1 MFNPTNET
9 HFSLTLEDSTVD
21 FQVLSFTGH
30 EAISQ
35 PYRFEVELVSERPDI
50 DLESLLHKQA
60 FLAYDPDGNGI
71 HAQVYQVAQG
81 DSGKRLHRYRVVL
94 VPHLAYLAHRTNQRI
109 FQQLTAPQI
118 IAKIFEEHGL
128 QSDAYRFSLGTPCPV
143 REYCVQYDESDLHF
157 VQRLCEEEGMHYH
170 FEHSRD
176 GHLLVFGDD
185 QAFFPKLGQPASY
198 VQDTGMVADDP
209 VIKRFNVRL
218 ETRTSRVSRRDY
230 DFEKPRLLMEA
241 AYKPDQ
247 PSIDEPDLEDYDYPA
262 GFTDRARGKQLSQ
275 RALERHRADYQ
286 QAEGHGDVPRL
297 VSGHFMQLAEH
308 PRSEWNDLWLL
319 TEVHHEGKQP
329 QVLEESVTSDTTD
342 DKDDFHQGYRNRFLA
357 TPWDVLYRP
366 PLKHPK
372 PQVLGSQSA
381 VVTGPKGEEIY
392 CDEYGRVKVQ
402 FFWDREGKG
411 IETTSCWLRVSS
423 SWAGERY
430 GGVAIPR
437 VGMEVLVTFLEGD
450 PDQPLVSGCLYH
462 AVNPVPYALPAH
474 KTRTTFKTLSSPGG
488 GGFNELRIED
498 KKGQEQIFVHA
509 QRDWD
514 QNIQN
519 DQKIHVGNERHDLVV
534 ANSYSKFQ
542 SEEHRT
548 TVGDRKTEI
557 KVDDHLTVGNNQ
569 HVKIG
574 TAQLVEAGREIHIKA
589 GDKVVIDAGMQI
601 SLSGGGSFIT
611 LDAGGVK
618 VVGAQVL
625 LNAGGSPGSGS
636 GIGILPPLLPGAAAT
651 ALAGKVPEALQKHR
665 ARYQLLDEKTGEP
678 LVGAAYVLVQPDGT
692 RLAGYSDD
700 KGYTFQVVTEGPAD
714 LNMLTQ
720 QLKPQPVEQLFRAGE
735 AAPQE
740 LNMDH
745 KDI

>member
-1 MFNPTNET
+1 MGCDY
-9 HFSLTLEDSTVD
+9 L
-21 FQVLSFTGH
+21 
-30 EAISQ
+30 
-35 PYRFEVELVSERPDI
+35 
-50 DLESLLHKQA
+50 
-60 FLAYDPDGNGI
+60 
-71 HAQVYQVAQG
+71 
-81 DSGKRLHRYRVVL
+81 VL
-94 VPHLAYLAHRTNQRI
+94 VWRGVGGGRPPHSEETFDLSVLRTASRHPAWPNPR
-109 FQQLTAPQI
+109 P
-118 IAKIFEEHGL
+118 
-128 QSDAYRFSLGTPCPV
+128 R
-143 REYCVQYDESDLHF
+143 
-157 VQRLCEEEGMHYH
+157 RLPH
-170 FEHSRD
+170 
-176 GHLLVFGDD
+176 
-185 QAFFPKLGQPASY
+185 
-198 VQDTGMVADDP
+198 
-209 VIKRFNVRL
+209 
-218 ETRTSRVSRRDY
+218 
-230 DFEKPRLLMEA
+230 RLLA
-241 AYKPDQ
+241 IP
-247 PSIDEPDLEDYDYPA
+247 
-262 GFTDRARGKQLSQ
+262 R
-275 RALERHRADYQ
+275 
-286 QAEGHGDVPRL
+286 DV
-297 VSGHFMQLAEH
+297 F
-308 PRSEWNDLWLL
+308 
-319 TEVHHEGKQP
+319 
-329 QVLEESVTSDTTD
+329 
-342 DKDDFHQGYRNRFLA
+342 
-357 TPWDVLYRP
+357 YRP

-381 VVTGPKGEEIY
+381 VVTGPAGEEIY

-402 FFWDREGKG
+402 FFWDREGQG
-411 IETTSCWLRVSS
+411 DETTSCWLRVSS

-430 GGVAIPR
+430 GSVAIPR
-437 VGMEVLVTFLEGD
+437 IGMEVLVTFLEGD

-462 AVNPVPYALPAH
+462 AFNPVPYALPAH

-514 QNIQN
+514 QNIGN
-519 DQKIHVGNERHDLVV
+519 DQKIHVGNERHDTVV

-574 TAQLVEAGREIHIKA
+574 TAQLVEAGREVHIKA

-625 LNAGGSPGSGS
+625 LNAGGAPGSGS
-636 GIGILPPLLPGAAAT
+636 GIGILSPLLPGAAAT

-700 KGYTFQVVTEGPAD
+700 KGYTFQAVTEGPAD
-714 LNMLTQ
+714 LNLLTQ

-735 AAPQE
+735 ATPQE

>member
-1 MFNPTNET
+1 MLHPGLKANF
-9 HFSLTLEDSTVD
+9 TLAFDEIDVD
-21 FQVLSFTGH
+21 FQVLSFEGF

-60 FLAYDPDGNGI
+60 YLAYDLDGNGV

-94 VPHLAYLAHRTNQRI
+94 VPHLAYLTHRTNQRI

-118 IAKIFEEHGL
+118 IGKIFEEHGL

-143 REYCVQYDESDLHF
+143 REYCVQYDETDLHF

-170 FEHSRD
+170 FEHSHD

-185 QAFFPKLGQPASY
+185 QTFFPKLGQPATY

-247 PSIDEPDLEDYDYPA
+247 PSVDEPDLEDYDYPA

-286 QAEGHGDVPRL
+286 LAEGRGDVPRL
-297 VSGHFMQLAEH
+297 VSGHFMELAEH

-357 TPWDVLYRP
+357 TPWDVFYRP

-402 FFWDREGKG
+402 FFWDREAKG
-411 IETTSCWLRVSS
+411 DETTGCWLRVSS

-437 VGMEVLVTFLEGD
+437 VGMEVLVDFLEGD
-450 PDQPLVSGCLYH
+450 PDRPVVGGCLYH
-462 AVNPVPYALPAH
+462 AENAPPYELPLH
-474 KTRTTFKTLSSPGG
+474 KTRSVFKTLSSPGG

-498 KKGQEQIFVHA
+498 KKGQEQIFLHA
-509 QRDWD
+509 QRNWD
-514 QNIQN
+514 QYIGN
-519 DQKIHVGNERHDLVV
+519 DQKIRVGNERHDIVV
-534 ANSYSKFQ
+534 ANSYSQFNA
-542 SEEHRT
+542 EEHRT
-548 TVGDRKTEI
+548 TVADRKTEL
-557 KVDDHLTVGNNQ
+557 KVSDHLTVGNSQ
-569 HVKIG
+569 HVKVG
-574 TAQLVEAGREIHIKA
+574 TSQLLEVGSEIHVKAGQGIVIEAGQELTVTA
-589 GDKVVIDAGMQI
+589 
-601 SLSGGGSFIT
+601 GGSFIK
-611 LDAGGVK
+611 LDAGGVT
-618 VVGAQVL
+618 VVGAQIL
-625 LNAGGSPGSGS
+625 LNAGGAPGSGS
-636 GIGILPPLLPGAAAT
+636 GVAVLPPVLPAAADNDKPGAVMEP
-651 ALAGKVPEALQKHR
+651 ALVNP
-665 ARYQLLDEKTGEP
+665 
-678 LVGAAYVLVQPDGT
+678 
-692 RLAGYSDD
+692 
-700 KGYTFQVVTEGPAD
+700 
-714 LNMLTQ
+714 
-720 QLKPQPVEQLFRAGE
+720 PVEKLKNVPKPMASFSG
-735 AAPQE
+735 
-740 LNMDH
+740 
-745 KDI
+745 